1 MGARIAF
8 HQMSNVQLQTYIRRL
23 AQDSSRVFFLD
34 HAILRMRE
42 RGVNDMAVFMCL
54 REGLIQRPARTDKKT
69 GELRA
74 RMEHFG
80 SARNLS
86 VVVALD
92 EQDPDLLVVT
102 VITRMR

>member
-1 MGARIAF
+1 MGDRIAL
-8 HQMSNVQLQTYIRRL
+8 HQMTNVQLQTYIRRL
-23 AQDSSRVFFLD
+23 AQDSSRVFFPD
-34 HAILRMRE
+34 HARLRMLE
-42 RGVNDMAVFMCL
+42 RGVSDMAVLMCL
-54 REGLIQRPARTDKKT
+54 REGLIQRPAKLDHKT

-92 EQDPDLLVVT
+92 DHDPDLLVVT
-102 VITRMR
+102 VITRVR